1 MPSGS
6 SSARLA
12 QSSPSVSLEK
22 GAYRLRAPRMRTLSK
37 SRIQPLHLSL
47 RGPDTS
53 RTAYQ
58 KQMAV
63 LIIFLISA
71 TVSCFGAAYYL
82 FTTRWALAPL
92 SPLGDV
98 SNAAPHAPP
107 PPPPQVV
114 YFDDGLGTDSGS
126 SSLSPVLSADP
137 AARYLAYLPHSG
149 FHNQRIA
156 FENALVLSR
165 LLNRTLLVPPVRLG
179 TKPVYY
185 LPFDQLRDVLENST
199 KVGLEHCKGLR
210 FDGSQE
216 IPLECMDYYDF
227 TYVPWD
233 WLVDLTEIKQEQ
245 RLIPCWNTS
254 EAWLGQRLGVYN
266 NDTLFFKDTTRNH
279 YSFLDFKPSSNPG
292 MSALSR
298 KYLES
303 VQISALA
310 QRHERL
316 LFFGTLMGSSRLHL
330 RDAAHYQLRGRIRGK
345 MALTNPLLTALAEAV
360 RGALGGQYLA
370 AHARLGDGLFRENG
384 AENVRLAWWKLVH
397 AVLGFSV
404 QDTLVLERAFVLDPG
419 DGSVEGPD
427 YALGTDSGSSGSVT
441 LVPPRI
447 PLDIPAL
454 RVPHPPLPPLTPS
467 TNLSL
472 ACPGAPHTAPSL
484 APLNTP
490 LFIATDV
497 GLPRGDAL
505 LARFTRTFPCTFF
518 LGDFRAQT
526 APLAA
531 LAGAAD
537 GVALAPLLA
546 PFLDAMIAGRAWA
559 VVGTEQSTYSAF
571 VADVLW
577 RTYHGFE
584 IVQRG

>member
-1 MPSGS
+1 
-6 SSARLA
+6 
-12 QSSPSVSLEK
+12 SPSVSLEK

-47 RGPDTS
+47 RGPDTP
-53 RTAYQ
+53 RAAYQ

-63 LIIFLISA
+63 LVIFLISA

-82 FTTRWALAPL
+82 FTTRWANATL
-92 SPLGDV
+92 SPPGD
-98 SNAAPHAPP
+98 APDEPPHVPP
-107 PPPPQVV
+107 PTQVV
-114 YFDDGLGTDSGS
+114 HFDDLYMDSDS
-126 SSLSPVLSADP
+126 AVLPSSLSSVLSADSP
-137 AARYLAYLPHSG
+137 GRYLAYLPHSG

-179 TKPVYY
+179 IKPVYY

-210 FDGSQE
+210 LDGSQD
-216 IPLECMDYYDF
+216 IPPECMDYHDF

-233 WLVDLTEIKQEQ
+233 WLVNLTDIKQEQ
-245 RLIPCWNTS
+245 RLLPCWNTTDARL
-254 EAWLGQRLGVYN
+254 EQWLGVYG
-266 NDTLFFKDTTRNH
+266 NDTVFFKDTTRNH
-279 YSFLDFKPSSNPG
+279 FSFLDFTPSSNLG
-292 MSALSR
+292 VTALSR

-303 VQISALA
+303 IQISALA
-310 QRHERL
+310 RRQEKL

-330 RDAAHYQLRGRIRGK
+330 RDAGNYQLRARIREK
-345 MALTNPLLTALAEAV
+345 MALTNPLLTALAEDV
-360 RGALGGQYLA
+360 RAALGGQYLG
-370 AHARLGDGLFRENG
+370 AHVRLGDGLFRENG
-384 AENVRLAWWKLVH
+384 AENVRLTWWKLVH
-397 AVLGFSV
+397 EVLGFSV
-404 QDTLVLERAFVLDPG
+404 QDTLALERTLVLD
-419 DGSVEGPD
+419 
-427 YALGTDSGSSGSVT
+427 AGSSADDDLDSPLAMGPGSLVSMT

-447 PLDIPAL
+447 PLDIPVL
-454 RVPHPPLPPLTPS
+454 RVPHPPLPPLRPA

-472 ACPGAPHTAPSL
+472 ACPGTRHL
-484 APLNTP
+484 APALAALNTP
-490 LFIATDV
+490 LFIASDV
-497 GLPRGDAL
+497 AAPHADAL

-518 LGDFRAQT
+518 LSDFGAQT
-526 APLAA
+526 APLVA
-531 LAGAAD
+531 LAGGAD
-537 GVALAPLLA
+537 GVALRPFLVPL
-546 PFLDAMIAGRAWA
+546 LDAMIAGRAWA